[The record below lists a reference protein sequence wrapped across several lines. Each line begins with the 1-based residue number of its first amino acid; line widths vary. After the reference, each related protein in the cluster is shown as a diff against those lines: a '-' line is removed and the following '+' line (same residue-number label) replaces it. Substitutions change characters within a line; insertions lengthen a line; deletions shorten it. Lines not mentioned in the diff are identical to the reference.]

1 MTTYFELQQAPAVR
15 RTDVVGIGYEVFLI
29 TLAPVM
35 VMQTGLLPATYRIQ
49 VFGLFFVIAL
59 LPLLHREINAHSL
72 GIRLDNFLWALPAFG
87 LFAFGVTGVALI
99 ALAQPHIARMIAP
112 GVANVLS
119 PLAYLGISVPVQQ
132 FIYFGYLPARLKHIT
147 KNHWLLA
154 LCIGALFGVMH
165 LPWQNPVLT
174 ALTLVIGIVWAR
186 VYLRFPN
193 LLLSTAAHLLLGGG
207 VLWMLQVVT

>member
-1 MTTYFELQQAPAVR
+1 MTTYFELPQAPAVR
-15 RTDVVGIGYEVFLI
+15 RTDVAGIGYEVFLI

-35 VMQTGLLPATYRIQ
+35 VMQTGLLPSTYRIQ

-59 LPLLHREINAHSL
+59 LPLLHRELNAHSL
-72 GIRLDNFLWALPAFG
+72 GIRLDNMLVGLPVFA
-87 LFAFGVTGVALI
+87 LFALGLSGMAFAIML
-99 ALAQPHIARMIAP
+99 QPSVARMIAP

-132 FIYFGYLPARLKHIT
+132 FIYFGYLPARLKNLT
-147 KNHWLLA
+147 KNHWILA
-154 LCIGALFGVMH
+154 LCIGALFGAMH

-174 ALTLVIGIVWAR
+174 AITLLIGIVWAR

-193 LLLSTAAHLLLGGG
+193 LFLSTAAHILLGGC
-207 VLWMLQVVT
+207 VLWVLQIVT